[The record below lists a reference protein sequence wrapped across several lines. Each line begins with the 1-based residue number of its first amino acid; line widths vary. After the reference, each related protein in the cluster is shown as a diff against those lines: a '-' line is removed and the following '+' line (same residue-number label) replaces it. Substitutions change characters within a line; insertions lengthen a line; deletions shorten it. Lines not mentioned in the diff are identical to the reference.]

1 MVRLRFLLVATV
13 VASFLSAAVLFTA
26 RRQHEER
33 AAASASRGRLSPPP
47 PPPPLPALTSST
59 STAIESISA
68 SASATAEPFPPPVPF
83 VVLFESSSGSSW
95 LMSELAAHPQLCV
108 VQFEPIDNIT
118 MASAA
123 DHAARIRWLSTL
135 WAPQR
140 ADGGAWA
147 RWKSALV
154 AASVFGQL
162 PAIEASLAR
171 CNRTAAVAFGLKARL
186 SRLLSHEPSLQ
197 QLAAL
202 MAVRGVRVVQL
213 SRRNRVKQALA
224 EYRRLHAGLGQFRA
238 AADGGGGG
246 GDAGGGGGAAA
257 DGAPSA
263 HVELALFEKAVT
275 AVRRSHRLTER
286 VTPYLQK
293 LPALKIAYEEL
304 LYEHAA
310 SVRRVLHFLLGEHA
324 LPLPAAAAAAAPA
337 PPPGSTTYR
346 KATPDRLCEAVSNY
360 AELCAKYRKSDLAQF
375 FTEPC
380 STPCRARA
388 DRPG

>member
-1 MVRLRFLLVATV
+1 
-13 VASFLSAAVLFTA
+13 
-26 RRQHEER
+26 
-33 AAASASRGRLSPPP
+33 
-47 PPPPLPALTSST
+47 
-59 STAIESISA
+59 
-68 SASATAEPFPPPVPF
+68 
-83 VVLFESSSGSSW
+83 
-95 LMSELAAHPQLCV
+95 
-108 VQFEPIDNIT
+108 

-246 GDAGGGGGAAA
+246 GSDGGGGSA

-263 HVELALFEKAVT
+263 RRARALRGGGDRRPPLAPADGSRDAVPAETPASRVRGT
-275 AVRRSHRLTER
+275 AVRAPPRC
-286 VTPYLQK
+286 
-293 LPALKIAYEEL
+293 
-304 LYEHAA
+304 AA
-310 SVRRVLHFLLGEHA
+310 SPTSSSASTRCRS
-324 LPLPAAAAAAAPA
+324 PPPPPPPPA

-346 KATPDRLCEAVSNY
+346 KATPDRRREAVSNY
-360 AELCAKYRKSDLAQF
+360 AELCAKYRKSDLAQC

-380 STPCRARA
+380 PRRAGRA
-388 DRPG
+388 PTGRDRYLARGCT

>member
-1 MVRLRFLLVATV
+1 MRLRFLLVAIV

-59 STAIESISA
+59 STALESISA
-68 SASATAEPFPPPVPF
+68 SANAATANAATEPPVPF

-140 ADGGAWA
+140 ADGGLWA

-246 GDAGGGGGAAA
+246 GSDGGGGGAGA

-275 AVRRSHRLTER
+275 AVRRSHRLTDR

-380 STPCRARA
+380 STPCRAR
-388 DRPG
+388 DRTG

>member
-1 MVRLRFLLVATV
+1 MLPPLAS
-13 VASFLSAAVLFTA
+13 VAS
-26 RRQHEER
+26 
-33 AAASASRGRLSPPP
+33 AAAE
-47 PPPPLPALTSST
+47 PL
-59 STAIESISA
+59 
-68 SASATAEPFPPPVPF
+68 PPPVPF

-140 ADGGAWA
+140 ADGGLWA

-238 AADGGGGG
+238 A
-246 GDAGGGGGAAA
+246 
-257 DGAPSA
+257 
-263 HVELALFEKAVT
+263 
-275 AVRRSHRLTER
+275 
-286 VTPYLQK
+286 
-293 LPALKIAYEEL
+293 
-304 LYEHAA
+304 
-310 SVRRVLHFLLGEHA
+310 
-324 LPLPAAAAAAAPA
+324 PA

-388 DRPG
+388 DRTG

>member
-1 MVRLRFLLVATV
+1 MRLRFRLL
-13 VASFLSAAVLFTA
+13 
-26 RRQHEER
+26 RRQSRRLVPLRRRAVYGAAAARGARGGVGAR
-33 AAASASRGRLSPPP
+33 AALSPPP
-47 PPPPLPALTSST
+47 PPPPLPALASA
-59 STAIESISA
+59 STAALPPLASSA
-68 SASATAEPFPPPVPF
+68 SASAEPFPPPVPF

-246 GDAGGGGGAAA
+246 DA
-257 DGAPSA
+257 
-263 HVELALFEKAVT
+263 T
-275 AVRRSHRLTER
+275 
-286 VTPYLQK
+286 
-293 LPALKIAYEEL
+293 
-304 LYEHAA
+304 
-310 SVRRVLHFLLGEHA
+310 
-324 LPLPAAAAAAAPA
+324 AAAAAAAP
-337 PPPGSTTYR
+337 
-346 KATPDRLCEAVSNY
+346 
-360 AELCAKYRKSDLAQF
+360 
-375 FTEPC
+375 TER
-380 STPCRARA
+380 RARTSSS
-388 DRPG
+388 RSSRRR

>member
-1 MVRLRFLLVATV
+1 M
-13 VASFLSAAVLFTA
+13 LFTA

-33 AAASASRGRLSPPP
+33 AAASALRGRLSPPP
-47 PPPPLPALTSST
+47 PPLASVASAAAEPLPLPPLAS
-59 STAIESISA
+59 

-238 AADGGGGG
+238 AADGGATGGG
-246 GDAGGGGGAAA
+246 SDAAA

-324 LPLPAAAAAAAPA
+324 LPLPATAAAAAPA

-388 DRPG
+388 DRTG

>member
-1 MVRLRFLLVATV
+1 MRLRFLLVAIV
-13 VASFLSAAVLFTA
+13 VASFLPPPCCIRRGGSTRA
-26 RRQHEER
+26 RGGVGV
-33 AAASASRGRLSPPP
+33 RGRLSPPP
-47 PPPPLPALTSST
+47 PPPPLPAL
-59 STAIESISA
+59 A
-68 SASATAEPFPPPVPF
+68 SQAPPRCRRRQQRAPPPSHSAAVPF

-246 GDAGGGGGAAA
+246 GR
-257 DGAPSA
+257 
-263 HVELALFEKAVT
+263 T
-275 AVRRSHRLTER
+275 
-286 VTPYLQK
+286 
-293 LPALKIAYEEL
+293 
-304 LYEHAA
+304 
-310 SVRRVLHFLLGEHA
+310 
-324 LPLPAAAAAAAPA
+324 AAAAP
-337 PPPGSTTYR
+337 P
-346 KATPDRLCEAVSNY
+346 
-360 AELCAKYRKSDLAQF
+360 
-375 FTEPC
+375 TER
-380 STPCRARA
+380 RARTSSSRSSR
-388 DRPG
+388 RP